1 MFPHFASYVSML
13 LHPVVEPENKLRKGK
28 KIKSFIIIIFV
39 LWGGGGGGGGR
50 GWERE
55 GGLVFKIM
63 GNLANCMMIEIY
75 VRLCQF
81 S

>member
-13 LHPVVEPENKLRKGK
+13 LHPVVEPENKLREGK

-39 LWGGGGGGGGR
+39 LLGGGGGGR
-50 GWERE
+50 
-55 GGLVFKIM
+55 FKIM